1 MQRPFFPRRFV
12 AHKPQQTC
20 PNLRNHRPHQR
31 FRLLS
36 CCNTGSAARLQRVSS
51 RWFFPA
57 HKKASAQHIDD
68 DDSDDDETG
77 EGDGD
82 IDGDGD
88 DDHDDNNIDD
98 GSTDDS
104 KDDDGA
110 IWKSFL
116 RRDLFSQTFCVACR
130 PTNLNKLVPTFKNIG
145 PTSVFAFVLGGRS
158 LNSGIVL
165 VFTGAEGLGVLGLLS
180 L

>member
-1 MQRPFFPRRFV
+1 MMMMMTRRSGKCRCAETIFFLDVLSPI
-12 AHKPQQTC
+12 
-20 PNLRNHRPHQR
+20 NLNKLAPTFEIIGPTSVFAFSRAATLALQ
-31 FRLLS
+31 L
-36 CCNTGSAARLQRVSS
+36 GSQRVSS

-116 RRDLFSQTFCVACR
+116 RRDLFFPDVLCRLSPHKPQQTCPNLQKHRPHQCIRFCFR
-130 PTNLNKLVPTFKNIG
+130 GQEP
-145 PTSVFAFVLGGRS
+145 
-158 LNSGIVL
+158 
-165 VFTGAEGLGVLGLLS
+165 
-180 L
+180 